1 MIDLDFICYSLD
13 DFKEKYNNILLEVN
27 EKYKGIDYRF
37 ILIDLKDNYR
47 NYLKAVDGPLMDNLE
62 INAFHLQG
70 YSIKGITELIYPNGL
85 NGEYDEQ
92 KASLLNFNFKL
103 IIGFLDN
110 EIKNI
115 SNNPQRNISDSLID
129 YSDVG
134 AKEKVIA
141 LKELGI
147 IEYLQKE
154 FSICQTSTNK
164 IAEVLSLLT
173 GEKSGT
179 IQSYINPMINEGTSQ
194 KNNPYNN
201 INTVEKTKN
210 KLNTIGVFKSK

>member
-1 MIDLDFICYSLD
+1 MIDLDFICYSLK
-13 DFKEKYNNILLEVN
+13 DFKGALNNVLNDNKDYDRGFILTELKS
-27 EKYKGIDYRF
+27 KYK
-37 ILIDLKDNYR
+37 L
-47 NYLKAVDGPLMDNLE
+47 YLKAVELTSIDSNDQV
-62 INAFHLQG
+62 INVFHFQG
-70 YSIKGITELIYPNGL
+70 ESIEGITELIYPKG
-85 NGEYDEQ
+85 
-92 KASLLNFNFKL
+92 KAKGIDVNKALELEFNFKSIL
-103 IIGFLDN
+103 YYINTELTSVKENTHDQ
-110 EIKNI
+110 NI
-115 SNNPQRNISDSLID
+115 ID

-210 KLNTIGVFKSK
+210 KLNTIGVFKFK

>member
-1 MIDLDFICYSLD
+1 MIDLNVICYSLSE
-13 DFKEKYNNILLEVN
+13 FKEFLNNSNDYDRNFILSELKP
-27 EKYKGIDYRF
+27 KYKT
-37 ILIDLKDNYR
+37 
-47 NYLKAVDGPLMDNLE
+47 YLKAVE
-62 INAFHLQG
+62 IYENYFNDEVINIFHYQG
-70 YSIKGITELIYPNGL
+70 RGIDGITELIYPVSRKELDVN
-85 NGEYDEQ
+85 
-92 KASLLNFNFKL
+92 KALELEFNFKS
-103 IIGFLDN
+103 IIHFINTELLSVK
-110 EIKNI
+110 EIIHVQNI
-115 SNNPQRNISDSLID
+115 ID

-141 LKELGI
+141 LNELGI
-147 IEYLQKE
+147 LNYLQKE
-154 FSICQTSTNK
+154 FTICQTSTNK

-210 KLNTIGVFKSK
+210 KLNTIGVFKSI